1 MKNRKWILIL
11 ILSFTINI
19 NFVNAKTLEDGVYII
34 SSALDN
40 NKNLD
45 VSEAKT
51 NNGTNIQIYENN
63 GNNAQKW
70 KIQHVGNNYYVIKSM
85 LNNNKCLDVKNGTY
99 KNNSNIQL
107 YDCNNSNA
115 QKFYLK
121 YIGNGYFSI
130 IATNNKF
137 YVDVSEAKTN
147 NNTNVQLYQNNGNNA
162 QKWKFTEVVYRT
174 RSINDGEY
182 IISSSLDSNK
192 NLDVSEAKT
201 TNGTN
206 VQLYQSNGNK
216 AQNWKITYLNNG
228 YYSIKTSLDD
238 SKCLTVNNNNFIPYS
253 NIEIRDCNN
262 SDAQQF
268 IIKYIEN
275 NYFSIITKINTV
287 YLDVDGAKTANNT
300 NVQIFYNNGNNAQ
313 KWKFTEVITAEQTLD
328 DGTYII
334 SSALDNNK
342 NLDVSEAKTTNGTN
356 IQIYQNNGNNAQ
368 KWKITYLNNGYY
380 KIRSA
385 LNNNKCLDVSGGNF
399 NVYSNI
405 QLYDCN
411 NSNAQ
416 MFIIKDIGNGYFSIV
431 TSKNTLYLDVDGAKT
446 ANNTNVQLFYNNRNN
461 AQKWKFT
468 KLDTKNIEDGIYT
481 INSSI
486 DETKLV
492 DVDGGKAIEGTN
504 VQIYE
509 QNKNNAQNWYIK
521 KMNNGYYT
529 IRSGLYSLFYL
540 SADSMTNKSNIK
552 ISTKET
558 LWELEY
564 INEEIYSIRLKDT
577 DLYLTI
583 ASNNP
588 NNNTNVYLT
597 EYSNSKTQQF
607 KILQT
612 TINQNNYT
620 LSNSYYKIET
630 QLNSNMLL
638 DVDGAKKTNGT
649 NIQLY
654 ENNGN
659 NAQIWFLKYIG
670 NGYYSITSSLNP
682 NTSLDLANGNISNG
696 TNIQLYRKNNTD
708 AQQWKLKDDGDG
720 NISFISK
727 KSNICI
733 ASNNSSITNGTNIQA
748 NTCDYQNTQKFKLVR
763 HTKPKTY
770 TGIDVSQYQGT
781 IDWAKVSNTNIGF
794 VMLRLGYGDNWTSQD
809 DKKFINNVNELEK
822 YNIPYGVYLYSY
834 AKNITGSTALNANSE
849 SATSEAAHVIRVLNS
864 ISYKPNLKTAVYID
878 MEDESTVSLGKT
890 KLTSI
895 AYKFCSTIE
904 SNGYN
909 CGIYANTS
917 WLTNNLDAKS
927 LASKYNIWLAEW
939 TGGDK
944 APSYTQAINLTPKYN
959 LTKYKLWQF
968 SSKGSI
974 NGITGNVDVDLG
986 YDIFD

>member
-85 LNNNKCLDVKNGTY
+85 LNNNKCLDVKSGTY
-99 KNNSNIQL
+99 KNNNNIQL

-121 YIGNGYFSI
+121 YVENGYFSI
-130 IATNNKF
+130 VAANNKF
-137 YVDVSEAKTN
+137 YVDVSQAKTA

-162 QKWKFTEVVYRT
+162 QKWKFTQIVT
-174 RSINDGEY
+174 KNRSINDGEY
-182 IISSSLDSNK
+182 TITSLLDSNK

-201 TNGTN
+201 ANGTN

-238 SKCLTVNNNNFIPYS
+238 SKCLTVSNNNFIPYS

-268 IIKYIEN
+268 IIKYMEN
-275 NYFSIITKINTV
+275 NSFSIITKINTV

-313 KWKFTEVITAEQTLD
+313 KWIFTEVIKAEQVLE

-342 NLDVSEAKTTNGTN
+342 NLDVSEAKTINGTN
-356 IQIYQNNGNNAQ
+356 VQIYQNNGNNAQ

-385 LNNNKCLDVSGGNF
+385 LNNNKCLDISGANF
-399 NVYSNI
+399 NVYNNI

-416 MFIIKDIGNGYFSIV
+416 MFIIKDIGNDYFSII

-446 ANNTNVQLFYNNRNN
+446 VNNTNVQLFYNNGNN

-521 KMNNGYYT
+521 KMSDGYYT

-540 SADSMTNKSNIK
+540 SADSATNKANIK

-564 INEEIYSIRLKDT
+564 VTEDIYSIRLKDT
-577 DLYLTI
+577 NLYLTI
-583 ASNNP
+583 ESSTP

-607 KILQT
+607 QILQNA
-612 TINQNNYT
+612 INQNIYT
-620 LSNSYYKIET
+620 LPNSYYKIQT

-638 DVDGAKKTNGT
+638 DVDGAKKINGT

-654 ENNGN
+654 QNNGN
-659 NAQIWFLKYIG
+659 NAQIWYLKYID
-670 NGYYSITSSLNP
+670 NGYYSITSALNP
-682 NTSLDLANGNISNG
+682 NTTLELANGNTSNG
-696 TNIQLYRKNNTD
+696 TNIQLYRSNNSD
-708 AQQWKLKDDGDG
+708 AQKWKLKDDGNG
-720 NISFISK
+720 NISIISK
-727 KSNICI
+727 KANICI
-733 ASNNSSITNGTNIQA
+733 TVNNSATTNGTNIQA
-748 NTCDYQNTQKFKLVR
+748 NTCSNQNNQKFKLTR
-763 HTKPKTY
+763 YIGTKTY

-781 IDWAKVSNTNIGF
+781 IDWSKVSSTNIGF
-794 VMLRLGYGDNWTSQD
+794 VILRLGYGDNWTSQD
-809 DKKFINNVNELEK
+809 DKKFITNVSELEK

-834 AKNITGSTALNANSE
+834 AKKTDGTTELNKDSE
-849 SATSEAAHVIRVLNS
+849 SAVSEAAHTLRLLNS
-864 ISYKPNLKTAVYID
+864 VSYKPNLKTSVYID
-878 MEDESTVSLGKT
+878 MEEESTQSLGKT
-890 KLTSI
+890 QLTSI
-895 AYKFCSTIE
+895 ANKFCSIIN
-904 SNGYN
+904 SNGYG
-909 CGIYANTS
+909 CGIYANKT
-917 WLTNNLDAKS
+917 WLNNYLDAKVLS
-927 LASKYNIWLAEW
+927 NKYNIWLAEW
-939 TGGDK
+939 ITGTT
-944 APSYTQAINLTPKYN
+944 YNQALSTKPTYN
-959 LTKYKLWQF
+959 TTGYKLWQF
-968 SSKGSI
+968 SSS
-974 NGITGNVDVDLG
+974 GIISGISGNVDMDLG
-986 YDIFD
+986 YNIFD